1 MPFIVSAEG
10 EYRTNTLIIGAGQA
24 GLAAAYYLK
33 QAGVPCI
40 VVEQASEVGQVW
52 TSRYASLKL
61 FSPVWV
67 NALPGLKWPGPA
79 FHYPTKDEAAQYLRL
94 YANYF
99 NFEVHL
105 GQRVVR
111 VSAADDSGF
120 EVHTQA
126 GARYLAKRVIVCT
139 GGFESAHVPA
149 WASALG
155 AEVQQLHSSQYQ
167 APEQLPGTGPVAVV
181 GSGNSA
187 LQIAADIAATGR
199 PVYAAYDTKTPTMP
213 NNSLMWLLLKTFGIL
228 GFSRHG
234 LLGAWMHRQPEPVV
248 AGDLR
253 RLRSFGNVHWVG
265 RARQAEGAALLADAG
280 RTPPLQAVIWA
291 TGFRPNYHWLD
302 LPVLDAQGV
311 PLHYRGISPVPG
323 LAFLGL
329 PWLDSRGSALMGG
342 VGPDA
347 RRVVKALLDSE
358 IVVWQK
364 KGTPA

>member
-1 MPFIVSAEG
+1 MPSIVSAEG
-10 EYRTNTLIIGAGQA
+10 EYRTDTLIIGAGQA

-40 VVEQASEVGQVW
+40 LLEQAREVGQAW
-52 TSRYASLKL
+52 ALRYASLRL
-61 FSPVWV
+61 FSPAWA

-79 FHYPTKDEAAQYLRL
+79 LRYPTKDEAAQYLRL

-99 NFEVHL
+99 DFEVHL

-111 VSAADDSGF
+111 VSAAEAGGF
-120 EVHTQA
+120 AAHTA
-126 GARYLAKRVIVCT
+126 GGARYLAKRVIVCT
-139 GGFESAHVPA
+139 GGFEAAHVPA

-167 APEQLPGTGPVAVV
+167 APAQLPGTGPVAVV

-187 LQIAADIAATGR
+187 LQIAADVAATGR
-199 PVYAAYDTKTPTMP
+199 PVYIAFDPNTPTMP
-213 NNSLMWLLLKTFGIL
+213 NNSLMWVLLKTFGVL
-228 GFSRHG
+228 RFSRHG
-234 LLGAWMHRQPEPVV
+234 WLGGWMHRRAEPVV

-253 RLRSFGNVHWVG
+253 RLRRFGNVHWVG
-265 RARQAEGAALLADAG
+265 RARQAEGDALLADAG
-280 RTPPLQAVIWA
+280 RTPALQAVVWA
-291 TGFRPNYHWLD
+291 TGFRPDYRWVE
-302 LPVLDAQGV
+302 LPVFDNQGV
-311 PLHYRGISPVPG
+311 PVHHRGICTVPG
-323 LAFLGL
+323 FAFLGL

-347 RRVVKALLDSE
+347 HRVVKALLDSE